1 MIARA
6 CGLAVGLAGM
16 VGAAACSSRTPVGGL
31 VVLMELDPGLSSGDI
46 SGLHVEVRSPGDG
59 GTIYRNLTYPV
70 AQDAGP
76 SRDGGDDVSF
86 PATLAIESSGDPS
99 ASVVIDLD
107 VWAGSKPID
116 LREYEVLDIPTDHFV
131 ELVVVFGGACA
142 AKTTLVGGQAVSLCV
157 PGTTCS
163 LCLSGP
169 SCDESTN
176 GLCASDVIPASNLP
190 PYSADAGA
198 LPALADATLDDGAT
212 FDARAPE
219 EESPPAEGFPDA
231 TTDAYDA
238 SEAGEASEVGDDAS
252 PIVVPPPV
260 PCDPACTEG
269 TTHCIDGVCVPVP
282 PSCAGNDLGVGY
294 NCGGAFGT
302 DDCCAS
308 YDVAG
313 GSFYRDYDSVTY
325 NDKSAPAT
333 VSTFALDVYEV
344 TVGRFRKFVTA
355 AAGSDAAAPW
365 VPAAGDGRHLELN
378 DGGGLVNGGGGAPV
392 PETGWQESWNTYL
405 PTTKAGWDASL
416 LSTSCSGD
424 AAPPTNTWRPAPM
437 DSLENFPI
445 DCVSWYQAYAFCI
458 WDGGFLP
465 SSTEWNRAAAPPDSM
480 TGQRIY
486 AWGSNPP
493 LPDCKL
499 AIWGDYYG
507 GGSFSSNGVAM
518 GLINIGPVGT
528 PSAGRSLWGQLD
540 LTGNVWEW
548 TLDYWTGV
556 SLDPCVDCADTAA
569 GTQRIFRGGSFTVS
583 DLRLLDNSYVGYS
596 PPEVGHGDVGFRC
609 ARAP

>member
-1 MIARA
+1 VIARV

-31 VVLMELDPGLSSGDI
+31 VVLMELDPGLSAADI
-46 SGLHVEVRSPGDG
+46 SGLHVGVRSPGDG
-59 GTIYRNLTYPV
+59 GKVYRNLTYPV

-76 SRDGGDDVSF
+76 SHDGGDGVSF
-86 PATLAIESSGDPS
+86 PATLAIESSGDS
-99 ASVVIDLD
+99 ASVVIDLE

-131 ELVVVFGGACA
+131 ELVVIFGGPCA
-142 AKTTLVGGQAVSLCV
+142 AQTTLLGGQAVSLCD
-157 PGTTCS
+157 PGQTCS

-169 SCDESTN
+169 SCNEATN
-176 GLCASDVIPASNLP
+176 GKCALDVIPASSLP

-198 LPALADATLDDGAT
+198 LPALADAGVDATLDDAAT
-212 FDARAPE
+212 FDAMAMVE
-219 EESPPAEGFPDA
+219 EPPGEGFLDA
-231 TTDAYDA
+231 ATEASDA
-238 SEAGEASEVGDDAS
+238 SEAGDAGDDAPS
-252 PIVVPPPV
+252 IVVPTQV

-269 TTHCIDGVCVPVP
+269 TTHCVDGACVPVP

-308 YDVAG
+308 YDVG
-313 GSFYRDYDSVTY
+313 GGKFYRDYDSVTH

-333 VSTFALDVYEV
+333 VSAFALDVYEV

-355 AAGSDAAAPW
+355 ASGTDAAAPW
-365 VPAAGDGRHLELN
+365 LPAPDAGKHVELN

-392 PETGWQESWNTYL
+392 FETGWQESWNAYL

-424 AAPPTNTWRPAPM
+424 AAPPTNTWRPAATA
-437 DSLENFPI
+437 SLENFPI

-465 SSTEWNRAAAPPDSM
+465 SSTEWNRAAAPPDPT
-480 TGQRIY
+480 TGQRVY

-583 DLRLLDNSYVGYS
+583 DLRLLNNSYVGYS